1 MWSLESHV
9 KTANKTKINS
19 YTKWINSLE
28 EFKTK
33 SFDNKKELIEAYS
46 NFLTELYTIKDQE
59 TGLYFLMWTNVSD
72 LSQIESQL
80 NCKRKL
86 NNDIKDGTKESE
98 EIANY
103 NSWVWSMGET
113 KEKIHTNIEKL
124 IWLIKPESKD
134 SVKRIT
140 KEMEYGIK
148 QALAAESNTDIK

>member
-1 MWSLESHV
+1 M
-9 KTANKTKINS
+9 
-19 YTKWINSLE
+19 
-28 EFKTK
+28 
-33 SFDNKKELIEAYS
+33 
-46 NFLTELYTIKDQE
+46 TELYTIKDQE